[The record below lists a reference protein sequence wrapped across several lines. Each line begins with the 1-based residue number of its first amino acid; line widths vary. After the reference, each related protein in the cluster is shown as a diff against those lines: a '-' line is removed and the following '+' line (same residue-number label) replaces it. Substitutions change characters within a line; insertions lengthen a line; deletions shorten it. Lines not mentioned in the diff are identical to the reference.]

1 MQQFRNGGT
10 EERNGT
16 ERSTVDT
23 MSVLIILP
31 QLWLNYLDI
40 QKSGYPDNPIP
51 SE

>member
-10 EERNGT
+10 ERNGT

>member
-1 MQQFRNGGT
+1 MQQFRRNGGT
-10 EERNGT
+10 E